1 MNDCL
6 KIVGDRAFRFGGRRR
21 ALEGRNRK
29 EIVDRCRFRR
39 LFCEAIRLRQSHEF
53 VAADPLD
60 QAVVV
65 RTQLRVRTGAAGRFE
80 QNVNRAV
87 ERSGS
92 RIEVTFTQ
100 LAFTRLEML
109 V

>member
-1 MNDCL
+1 MRSVSG
-6 KIVGDRAFRFGGRRR
+6 VGVG

-29 EIVDRCRFRR
+29 EIVDRCRLRR
-39 LFCEAIRLRQSHEF
+39 LFREAVRLRQGREF

-65 RTQLRVRTGAAGRFE
+65 RTQLRVRPGAAGRFE
-80 QNVNRAV
+80 QDVNRAV
-87 ERSGS
+87 ELGSS

-100 LAFTRLEML
+100 LAFTGLEML
-109 V
+109 F